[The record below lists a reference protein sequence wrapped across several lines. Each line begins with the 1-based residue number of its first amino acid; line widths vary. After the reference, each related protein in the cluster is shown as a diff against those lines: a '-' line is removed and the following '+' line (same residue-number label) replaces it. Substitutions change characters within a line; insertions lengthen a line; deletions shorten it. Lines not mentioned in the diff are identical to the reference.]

1 MSPFAAVL
9 CHDAPSLRMLK
20 TALKQAE
27 IDAVICRTK
36 QQALELALGGQCSL
50 LLADFALPEAVEVA
64 RVAALLEPWQ
74 KPTVLA
80 IAGEWPGNGEAF
92 QSGANRILYRPL
104 ADGQVKDALQE
115 ILEGGRKRGL
125 RGTRRSS
132 QANEDRRASR
142 RTGIRTLVYFK
153 VGAVTLPAIGIDVS
167 EQGLAVRAADP
178 IPAGATMNFR
188 CVLPGT
194 GDTLRGKADV
204 IWTDAQ
210 GRAGMFFSHL
220 PPRSRKMLKQ
230 WLSRGHANTANAVSV
245 LLPPMAV
252 GAGS

>member
-1 MSPFAAVL
+1 MSRFAAVF
-9 CHDAPSLRMLK
+9 CHDSLSLRILK
-20 TALKQAE
+20 TALKQAK

-36 QQALELALGGQCSL
+36 QQALELAMGGQCSL

-64 RVAALLEPWQ
+64 RVAALLEPSQ

-80 IAGEWPGNGEAF
+80 IEGEWPGNGEAF

-104 ADGQVKDALQE
+104 AGGQVRDALLE
-115 ILEGGRKRGL
+115 ILEDS
-125 RGTRRSS
+125 RRR
-132 QANEDRRASR
+132 DRRGAR
-142 RTGIRTLVYFK
+142 KAQARKDRRVAPRTGIRTLIYFE

-178 IPAGATMNFR
+178 IPAGAKMSFR

-220 PPRSRKMLKQ
+220 PPTSKKLLKH
-230 WLSRGHANTANAVSV
+230 WLARGHANSANAVSV
-245 LLPPMAV
+245 LMPPMAAS
-252 GAGS
+252 AGS

>member
-1 MSPFAAVL
+1 MSRFAAVF
-9 CHDAPSLRMLK
+9 CHDAPSLRILK

-27 IDAVICRTK
+27 IDPVICRSK

-50 LLADFALPEAVEVA
+50 LFADFALPEAVEVA

-104 ADGQVKDALQE
+104 ADGQVRDALQE
-115 ILEGGRKRGL
+115 ILVDSRKRG
-125 RGTRRSS
+125 RGTRKSS
-132 QANEDRRASR
+132 QANKDRRASR

-178 IPAGATMNFR
+178 IPAGAKMSFR

-220 PPRSRKMLKQ
+220 PPRSKKMLKH
-230 WLSRGHANTANAVSV
+230 WLSRGHVNSANAVSV

>member
-1 MSPFAAVL
+1 MSRFAAVF
-9 CHDAPSLRMLK
+9 CHDALSLRMLK

-27 IDAVICRTK
+27 IDPVMCRTK
-36 QQALELALGGQCSL
+36 QQALELALGGHCSL

-74 KPTVLA
+74 KPAILA
-80 IAGEWPGNGEAF
+80 IESEWPGNGEAF

-104 ADGQVKDALQE
+104 AGGQVRDALQE
-115 ILEGGRKRGL
+115 ILEDSRKRDR
-125 RGTRRSS
+125 RGARRSS
-132 QANEDRRASR
+132 QANRRASA
-142 RTGIRTLVYFK
+142 RTGIRTLVYFE

-178 IPAGATMNFR
+178 IPAGAKMSFR

-220 PPRSRKMLKQ
+220 PPTSKKMLKH
-230 WLSRGHANTANAVSV
+230 WLSRGHVKSANAVSV
-245 LLPPMAV
+245 LMPPMAV
-252 GAGS
+252 GAGT